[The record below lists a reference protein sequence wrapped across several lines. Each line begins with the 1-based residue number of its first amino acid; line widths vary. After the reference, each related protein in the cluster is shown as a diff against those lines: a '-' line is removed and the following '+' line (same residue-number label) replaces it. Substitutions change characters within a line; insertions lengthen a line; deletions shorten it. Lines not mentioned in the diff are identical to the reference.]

1 MKVTLDVSGFETQ
14 AKFPDSDV
22 SLIHKPLVEKFS
34 RLFEQKQERIVV
46 FLCAPPGSG
55 KSTLA
60 AFWEYLSYQNENLEP
75 LQVLPFDGFH
85 YPNEI
90 LNNNF
95 IERNGEKVCLR
106 EIKGSFETFNLSE
119 LIRKLKLLKTSDP
132 LWPYYDRNLH
142 DPVEDAIRVKDNI
155 VVVEG
160 NWLLLNE
167 PVWNGLHELADFTIF
182 VDTDPKFLEERLVNR
197 KIRGGSS
204 PEEAQAFY
212 DSSDSLNV
220 DKVLN
225 HSVPADLTLFMN
237 QDGSFEIR

>member
-1 MKVTLDVSGFETQ
+1 M
-14 AKFPDSDV
+14 
-22 SLIHKPLVEKFS
+22 
-34 RLFEQKQERIVV
+34 
-46 FLCAPPGSG
+46 
-55 KSTLA
+55 
-60 AFWEYLSYQNENLEP
+60 
-75 LQVLPFDGFH
+75 QVLPFDGFH

-95 IERNGEKVCLR
+95 IERNGEKICLR

-182 VDTDPKFLEERLVNR
+182 VDTDPKYLEERLVNR

-220 DKVLN
+220 DKVFN